1 MVRIGSFAVAVAIAV
16 AAALGAVP
24 APARAEEATVSLV
37 SPVTGRG
44 FYFETGVNR
53 AQFLGALNGLVYVQS
68 GPETLDGAR
77 IVCPVTFGFDSLS
90 TNFTAEGS
98 CALSRG
104 DDDKV
109 FMQWSCAGTLA
120 RGCRGRF
127 TVTGGTGRFRGITG
141 ESEAVMRMSM
151 TEFAEVPKE
160 QRAGIGVVRQ
170 IGEGLIVLPSLRYR
184 LP

>member
-1 MVRIGSFAVAVAIAV
+1 MVRIGSFAVAVAIAW
-16 AAALGAVP
+16 AAVLGPAP

-53 AQFLGALNGLVYVQS
+53 GQFLGALNGLVYVQS
-68 GPETLDGAR
+68 GSEALDGAR
-77 IVCPVTFGFDSLS
+77 IVCPVSFAFDSLS

-98 CALSRG
+98 CALGHG

-109 FMQWSCAGTLA
+109 FAKWSCAGTLA
-120 RGCRGRF
+120 KGCRGRF

-141 ESEAVMRMSM
+141 ESEAVMRTSM
-151 TEFAEVPKE
+151 VEFADIPKE
-160 QRAGIGVVRQ
+160 QRAGIGVVRS
-170 IGEGLIVLPSLRYR
+170 IGEGLIFLPGFRYR
-184 LP
+184 IP